1 MAKSVEEVARFFGL
15 VVSFCSDDHLPPHFH
30 ARYNGREAKVEIG
43 TGNVIGGS
51 LPTRQL
57 KFILAWE
64 ELHRDEL
71 MERWEAVRAGLPL
84 TPIAPLR

>member
-1 MAKSVEEVARFFGL
+1 MCEVSRFFGL
-15 VVSFCSDDHLPPHFH
+15 VIALYSDDHLPPHFH

-43 TGNVIGGS
+43 TGCVILGN
-51 LPTRQL
+51 LPSRQL
-57 KFILAWE
+57 KFVLAWE

-84 TPIAPLR
+84 EPIAPLR